1 MANITRFEPTTDL
14 LRLDPFR
21 DFEEMLRTWRMR
33 PLLAESAAGVS
44 EFRMDLRED
53 EKAYY
58 LKADLPGLKKE
69 EIKVTVDGNLVT
81 IVAETKAEKEEK
93 GKTSLYTERTYGRQ
107 VRSFTVRHDVD
118 EAKAEATYKDGVLEL
133 TLPKKEVAP
142 VREVAVH

>member
-1 MANITRFEPTTDL
+1 MANITRFEPVTDL

-21 DFEEMLRTWRMR
+21 DFEDMLKAWRMR
-33 PLLAESAAGVS
+33 PLFAEAAAGMP
-44 EFRMDLRED
+44 EFKMDLKED

-58 LKADLPGLKKE
+58 LKADLPGMKKE

-93 GKTSLYTERTYGRQ
+93 GKASLYTERTYGRQ

>member
-1 MANITRFEPTTDL
+1 
-14 LRLDPFR
+14 
-21 DFEEMLRTWRMR
+21 
-33 PLLAESAAGVS
+33 
-44 EFRMDLRED
+44 MDLRED

-58 LKADLPGLKKE
+58 LKADLPGMKKE